1 MHFDPRTAPSAARRR
16 ACAALLLLLPLIGLS
31 ATALAQTSSP
41 DVRLARVGA
50 LPAEHKPAGIPDDY
64 VQTPFGYF
72 PPACVRQVHNGERL
86 LKDGGLQH
94 ANGTREQAQA
104 CTQDNFT
111 PNGTRVRP
119 DGRGIDGQQ
128 VRGNAALAAS
138 RSRRSVPASIS
149 NGYMPASISKGYL
162 KVAGY
167 RTGTPLGR
175 IVASWT
181 VPQNPTNVAQQTVYF
196 FPGLQSNDPM
206 ILQPVLGYRG
216 ENNGWDLSSWNCCQE
231 GTVWYSDYIQAKTGD
246 QIVGDTYATCGTG
259 SPCYDWNV
267 DTRNLTT
274 GQSVRLST
282 TYDIDSDL
290 HLVIGGALE
299 VYNLDSC
306 DQYPPEGSITF
317 TNIGVYDYQMNRV
330 RSPPWGVLDFS
341 SGYDMQCDYD
351 VQTTST
357 SATIFY

>member
-1 MHFDPRTAPSAARRR
+1 MRFNLRTTPRR
-16 ACAALLLLLPLIGLS
+16 ACAALLLSLPLMGLS
-31 ATALAQTSSP
+31 VTALTQTSTP
-41 DVRLARVGA
+41 DARLARVGA
-50 LPAEHKPAGIPDDY
+50 LPAKHKPAGVPDDY

-72 PPACVRQVHNGERL
+72 PPACVRQVHNGERI
-86 LKDGGLQH
+86 LKDGSLQH
-94 ANGTREQAQA
+94 ANGAREPAQA

-111 PNGTRVRP
+111 PSGVRVRP

-128 VRGNAALAAS
+128 VRNAVALAAS
-138 RSRRSVPASIS
+138 RSRRSVPPPIPH
-149 NGYMPASISKGYL
+149 GYIM
-162 KVAGY
+162 VAGY
-167 RTGTPLGR
+167 HTGTPLGR

-181 VPQNPTNVAQQTVYF
+181 VPQNPTNVARQIVYF
-196 FPGLQSNDPM
+196 FPGLQSDDPT

-216 ENNGWDLSSWNCCQE
+216 ESNAWDLSSWKCCQE
-231 GTVWYSDYIQAKTGD
+231 GTVWYSDYIKAKAGD

-259 SPCYDWNV
+259 NPCYDWNV
-267 DTRNLTT
+267 DTRNVTT

-282 TYDIDSDL
+282 TYNIDSES
-290 HLVIGGALE
+290 HQVMGGSLE
-299 VYNLDSC
+299 VYWLDSC

-330 RSPPWGVLDFS
+330 RSPPWRTLDYS
-341 SGYDMQCDYD
+341 AGYDVQCDYD

>member
-16 ACAALLLLLPLIGLS
+16 ACAALLLLLPLMGLS
-31 ATALAQTSSP
+31 VTALAQTSSP
-41 DVRLARVGA
+41 DARLARVGA
-50 LPAEHKPAGIPDDY
+50 LPAEHKPAGVPDDY

-72 PPACVRQVHNGERL
+72 PPACVHQVHNGERI

-94 ANGTREQAQA
+94 ANGTREPAQA
-104 CTQDNFT
+104 CTRDNFT
-111 PNGTRVRP
+111 PSGVRVRP

-128 VRGNAALAAS
+128 VRNTVALAAS

-149 NGYMPASISKGYL
+149 HGYL
-162 KVAGY
+162 KTAGY
-167 RTGTPLGR
+167 QTGTPLGR

-181 VPQNPTNVAQQTVYF
+181 VPQNPTNVAQQVVYF
-196 FPGLQSNDPM
+196 FPGLQSDDPT

-216 ENNGWDLSSWNCCQE
+216 ENNAWDLSSWNCCQE
-231 GTVWYSDYIQAKTGD
+231 GTVWYSDYIKAKAGD
-246 QIVGDTYATCGTG
+246 QIVGDTYATCGTD

-267 DTRNLTT
+267 DTHNVTT

-282 TYDIDSDL
+282 TYDIDSES
-290 HLVIGGALE
+290 HKVMGAALE
-299 VYNLDSC
+299 VYSVDSC

-330 RSPPWGVLDFS
+330 LSPPWESSADS
-341 SGYDMQCDYD
+341 SGLDVQCDYD

-357 SATIFY
+357 SATLFY

>member
-1 MHFDPRTAPSAARRR
+1 MHFDPPSAPSAARR
-16 ACAALLLLLPLIGLS
+16 CAALLLLLPLIGLS

-50 LPAEHKPAGIPDDY
+50 LPAEHKPAGVPDDY

-167 RTGTPLGR
+167 YTGTPLGR

-196 FPGLQSNDPM
+196 FPGLQSNDPT

-216 ENNGWDLSSWNCCQE
+216 ENNAWDLSSWNCCQE
-231 GTVWYSDYIQAKTGD
+231 GTVWYSDYIKAKAGD

-259 SPCYDWNV
+259 NPCYDWNV

-282 TYDIDSDL
+282 TYDIDSES
-290 HLVIGGALE
+290 HQVMGGSLE
-299 VYNLDSC
+299 VYSLDSC